1 MTASSQNASVL
12 VSAPRIDLCL
22 DFANTIAWRG
32 STPEESLHSFADLIG
47 WCVNAGVIPERGAR
61 EYRVLEKGDPARA
74 VKIFNDAIALR
85 EAIYRVV
92 YSAATSEPVAEID
105 LGLLN
110 DALKGAPARIKVA
123 RAGRSFG
130 WRVERLKPGAPVL
143 LAPVLWSAA
152 DLLVGPSLARV
163 RHCANDACL
172 WLFLD
177 GSKNGTRRWCS
188 MQSCGNRAKAHR
200 HYLRQ
205 VHK

>member
-123 RAGRSFG
+123 RAGSVVGGRS
-130 WRVERLKPGAPVL
+130 
-143 LAPVLWSAA
+143 
-152 DLLVGPSLARV
+152 
-163 RHCANDACL
+163 
-172 WLFLD
+172 
-177 GSKNGTRRWCS
+177 TRRAEP
-188 MQSCGNRAKAHR
+188 RASSA
-200 HYLRQ
+200 LRKRRLFVALSRRQ
-205 VHK
+205 QKWNAALVLDAVLR